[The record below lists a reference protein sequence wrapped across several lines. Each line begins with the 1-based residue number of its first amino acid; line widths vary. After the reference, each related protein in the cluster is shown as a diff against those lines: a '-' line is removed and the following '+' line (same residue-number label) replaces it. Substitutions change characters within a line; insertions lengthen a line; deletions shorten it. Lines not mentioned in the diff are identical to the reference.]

1 MTRKVVS
8 NTRSIVVFR
17 RIFLLLFFRDYRR
30 RCMPAVSRIKL
41 KFTGHAQQ
49 NAPLPW
55 HIPSSAGRMKTK
67 EVGKILVLLPC
78 HIILLSNA
86 IVLPNFYPFG
96 VSEGDQLVPTN
107 DDGSSGTIPIS
118 ILFPFYDRN
127 HNSLFVSMLIV
138 FLSQKTEYVPLW
150 YKHINN
156 GAFHI
161 TNIIINVIV

>member
-1 MTRKVVS
+1 
-8 NTRSIVVFR
+8 
-17 RIFLLLFFRDYRR
+17 
-30 RCMPAVSRIKL
+30 
-41 KFTGHAQQ
+41 
-49 NAPLPW
+49 
-55 HIPSSAGRMKTK
+55 MKTK

-138 FLSQKTEYVPLW
+138 FYRKKLNMSLCDTSTLTTEHFTLR
-150 YKHINN
+150 
-156 GAFHI
+156 
-161 TNIIINVIV
+161 TLL